1 MFKFIHAADIHLDSP
16 MLKLD
21 YYEGAP
27 VRRFRQATRRAFEN
41 LIQLAVSEN
50 AAFVVIAGDLYD
62 GDWKDYNT
70 GLYLVSQMTRLRDAG
85 ILVFIVTGNHD
96 AASNI
101 TKTLKFPDNVKIF
114 PSDKPATFQIENPG
128 VAIHGQSFASAAIK
142 KDLASCY
149 PVPLKGV
156 YNIGLLH
163 TCATGREG
171 HESYAPCSIEDLKNK
186 GYDYWALGHVHK
198 HEVIEKYP
206 HIIFSGNTQGRH
218 SRETGSKGCVLV
230 TVGQNHETEI
240 EFTPLD
246 VVRWVNAEVDA
257 TGAESGYDILDET
270 RKLLE
275 EILEEND
282 GKTLAARLHIKGK
295 TSAHAEIFSNPDR
308 WMNEIR
314 SVALDAC
321 SGRVWVEKIKIE
333 TKLPDSGHYVEQKDG
348 AIGEL
353 LKLFDELSMETT
365 VNSDLI
371 AELADLERKLPLEL
385 KGMEEGLKFSD
396 TAWMKDTLD
405 QVRLMLVK
413 RLLKK
418 GAGNEN

>member
-27 VRRFRQATRRAFEN
+27 VGRFRQATRRAFEN
-41 LIQLAVSEN
+41 LIQLAISEN

-85 ILVFIVTGNHD
+85 ISVFIVTGNHD

-128 VAIHGQSFASAAIK
+128 VAIHGQGFASATIK

-275 EILEEND
+275 QLLEEND

-396 TAWMKDTLD
+396 TAWMKDTLE